1 MKREF
6 NSLLKKKLMEHSLLW
21 IKPLCKVLDR
31 SDEMINP
38 QSTQAIDLEEDM
50 NEELGFLKD
59 IFISNGC
66 PVKKVDKIFET
77 YQPSLDEEKEKQEEE
92 YSSLSIPY
100 IQTL

>member
-1 MKREF
+1 
-6 NSLLKKKLMEHSLLW
+6 
-21 IKPLCKVLDR
+21 
-31 SDEMINP
+31 
-38 QSTQAIDLEEDM
+38 M